1 MILFIGIAAGALLGL
16 LYYRF
21 IGCKSGQCAITSS
34 RLGSVAYGALLGGV
48 LISNFSFGQGNGIK
62 NVDNGQF
69 ASKMK
74 EKNVVIL
81 DVRTPEEFQS
91 GHIKG
96 ALLLNVHSA
105 SFESAIQKLDKNK
118 TYLVYCR
125 SGARSMTAA
134 RKMKAAGF
142 ENLFNLEN
150 GIMSWNG
157 PVVK

>member
-1 MILFIGIAAGALLGL
+1 MTIYLGIAAGALLGL

-34 RLGSVAYGALLGGV
+34 RLGSMAYGALLGGV
-48 LISNFSFGQGNGIK
+48 LISNFSFGQGNGIQ
-62 NVDNGQF
+62 NVDNTRF

-91 GHIKG
+91 GYIKG
-96 ALLLNVHSA
+96 AILINVQSA
-105 SFESAIQKLDKNK
+105 GFDAAIQKLDKQK

-125 SGARSMTAA
+125 SGARSMNAA
-134 RKMKAAGF
+134 RKMKSAGF
-142 ENLFNLEN
+142 EQLYNLDG
-150 GIMSWNG
+150 GIMGWNG
-157 PVVK
+157 PVVR

>member
-1 MILFIGIAAGALLGL
+1 MTLYLGIAAGALLGL

-34 RLGSVAYGALLGGV
+34 RLGSMAYGALLGGV
-48 LISNFSFGQGNGIK
+48 LISNFSFGQGNGIP
-62 NVDNGQF
+62 NADNALF

-81 DVRTPEEFQS
+81 DVRTPEEYR
-91 GHIKG
+91 GGYIKG
-96 ALLLNVHSA
+96 AVLLNVNSA
-105 SFESAIQKLDKNK
+105 EFDAAIPKLDKNK

-134 RKMKAAGF
+134 RKMKTAGF
-142 ENLFNLEN
+142 EHLLNLQG
-150 GIMSWNG
+150 GIMGWNG
-157 PVVK
+157 PLER